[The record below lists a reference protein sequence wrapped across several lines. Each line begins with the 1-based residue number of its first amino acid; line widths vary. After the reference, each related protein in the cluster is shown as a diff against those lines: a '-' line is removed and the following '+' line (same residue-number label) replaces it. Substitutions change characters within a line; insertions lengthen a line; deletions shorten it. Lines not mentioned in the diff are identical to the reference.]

1 MNSENRSQSKLASQ
15 LQHAKF
21 AVAAHKASQWM
32 PDSGCEIAFAGRSNS
47 GKSSAI
53 NAIVGQRA
61 LAVASKTPGR
71 TRQIVFF
78 EIDASARLVDL
89 PGYGYAKVP
98 ADVRSHW
105 ARQIEQYFT
114 TRKSLSGL
122 ILTMDIRHPLKAL
135 DQRLIDFSLDAGVG
149 VHILLTKSD
158 KLSKSKGMAAVRS
171 VAHSLQ
177 HAPTVSVQ
185 AFSILTR
192 NGVVQAR
199 QQVCAALASAA
210 DA

>member
-1 MNSENRSQSKLASQ
+1 
-15 LQHAKF
+15 
-21 AVAAHKASQWM
+21 M
-32 PDSGCEIAFAGRSNS
+32 PDSGSEIAFAGRSNS

-78 EIDASARLVDL
+78 EIDASRRLVDL

-105 ARQIEQYFT
+105 ARQIERYFT
-114 TRKSLSGL
+114 TRESLSGL
-122 ILTMDIRHPLKAL
+122 FLTMDIRHPLKAL
-135 DQRLIDFSLDAGVG
+135 DQRLIDFSLDVGVG

-158 KLSKSKGMAAVRS
+158 KLSKSKSMAAVHS

-177 HAPTVSVQ
+177 HVPAASVQ
-185 AFSILTR
+185 AFSALTR
-192 NGVVQAR
+192 SGVEQAR
-199 QQVCAALASAA
+199 KKLCAALAGGA
-210 DA
+210 DS